1 MFRLIKI
8 ELTKILYGKSLWL
21 SIVCALVIIVGFGIL
36 LNMDDVFDNPGEK
49 QTALEEKYENSSDWK
64 EQLRVQMEL
73 NQSMSDIYSQQEI
86 NMKNEILQYEINE
99 NLEPYKH
106 NTAWDFIAYTF
117 QILNIVLIII
127 AIWLTTEII
136 MSEYVNKTYKLVYT
150 KMYERW
156 KIYVSK
162 YIASIVIIVFI
173 AVMMMVMAC
182 VVGGVIFGFD
192 GISSKT
198 AICLYGKMM
207 TVSLGGKAMLYMF
220 FSIVKAIAV
229 SAISFLI
236 AELSKNQVV
245 TVIVAIVC
253 SLWGK
258 MLFKNLVEHGITVGK
273 YSLFMHYDFVNFIDT
288 PVVKNETVII
298 SGVVIAAHIALF
310 LVAGIWLNKR
320 EDL

>member
-1 MFRLIKI
+1 
-8 ELTKILYGKSLWL
+8 
-21 SIVCALVIIVGFGIL
+21 
-36 LNMDDVFDNPGEK
+36 
-49 QTALEEKYENSSDWK
+49 
-64 EQLRVQMEL
+64 
-73 NQSMSDIYSQQEI
+73 
-86 NMKNEILQYEINE
+86 
-99 NLEPYKH
+99 
-106 NTAWDFIAYTF
+106 
-117 QILNIVLIII
+117 
-127 AIWLTTEII
+127 
-136 MSEYVNKTYKLVYT
+136 
-150 KMYERW
+150 
-156 KIYVSK
+156 
-162 YIASIVIIVFI
+162 
-173 AVMMMVMAC
+173 MVMAC
-182 VVGGVIFGFD
+182 VVGGVIFGLD

-220 FSIVKAIAV
+220 FAIVKAIAV

-288 PVVKNETVII
+288 PVMKNETVII
-298 SGVVIAAHIALF
+298 SSVVIAAHIALF